1 MKQVRKTIF
10 EVSLRPVF
18 FEKPCVATVV
28 TGECAVM
35 AVSQISV
42 FLESRPGHLKNILDA
57 FESTGIDVRGYSASD
72 TGDYGIARFIL
83 DKPDIALDVLR
94 TRGCAATLAQV
105 LCIRLPDK
113 PGELARV
120 MGIIAEAGINVLYS
134 YSLISTIIAI
144 HVNDTTS
151 AEAILQNQ
159 PIDLVSQDEL
169 SRVT

>member
-1 MKQVRKTIF
+1 M
-10 EVSLRPVF
+10 
-18 FEKPCVATVV
+18 VAA
-28 TGECAVM
+28 GEYNIM

-42 FLESRPGHLKNILDA
+42 FIENQPGHLKNVLDA
-57 FESTGIDVRGYSASD
+57 FEVAGVNVRGYSASD

-83 DKPDIALDVLR
+83 DKPELALDVLR
-94 TRGCAATLAQV
+94 KRGCAAIQAQV

-144 HVNDTTS
+144 HVDDTVS
-151 AEAILQNQ
+151 AEAALQHQ
-159 PIDLVSQDEL
+159 PIELISQDEL
-169 SRVT
+169 QETI